1 MTPIY
6 DVIDP
11 YSEMKENERYF
22 LNGMI
27 RALKP
32 RKILEVGVSSGG
44 GSAIILNAISD
55 IDGAKLYSVDYA
67 EKAYRHPDKLSG
79 FLVNEKFPELADK
92 WQIFRGGDVSRFIEQ
107 IGGDIDLVLL
117 DTVHTHPWETL
128 NFLCV
133 LPFMRKD
140 LSWTVLHDIN
150 IFINPNERYALAC
163 RYLFGHV
170 VSEEKITP
178 ISDEKYTK
186 FANIGAFKVSDI
198 TAKHVKNLFEALLI
212 PFNIHVSNKDL
223 ADINK
228 IIKKYYTQ
236 EQYKFF
242 CDVIE
247 TQEYMF
253 KHPRSFVS
261 LIKGGIKQK
270 AGPELFA
277 FLQKI
282 KRSLR
287 IK

>member
-22 LNGMI
+22 LNGII

-107 IGGDIDLVLL
+107 IGGDIDFLML
-117 DTVHTHPWETL
+117 DTAHIHPWETL
-128 NFLCV
+128 NFLCI
-133 LPFMRKD
+133 LPFMSKNY
-140 LSWTVLHDIN
+140 SWTVLHDIA
-150 IFINPNERYALAC
+150 IFMGPVERSELAC

-178 ISDEKYTK
+178 SPL
-186 FANIGAFKVSDI
+186 ANIGAFKISDV
-198 TAKHVKNLFEALLI
+198 TYKYVQNLFEALFI
-212 PFNIHVSNKDL
+212 PFDIQVSEKDL
-223 ADINK
+223 NDIRR
-228 IIKKYYTQ
+228 IIEKYYTQ

-242 CDVIE
+242 CEILE
-247 TQEYMF
+247 AQEYMF
-253 KHPRSFVS
+253 THQRS
-261 LIKGGIKQK
+261 LMRKIKDNIKK
-270 AGPELFA
+270 STRPEL
-277 FLQKI
+277 LTSLRKI
-282 KRSLR
+282 KNFLR
-287 IK
+287 IP